1 MGEVVRLEI
10 RAVTA
15 MLLTCASLALASLAE
30 ASSSRA
36 FTLTARLTPNVLG
49 ASTNLSTTMNL
60 VEGLEVPKPLSGV
73 VAYLPAGLRL
83 DVRGMST
90 CEITKLETDGPR
102 GCPAESRVGFGG
114 GVGEVDLGG
123 MNVKEP
129 YTLDFFLAPR
139 EHGHLAL
146 LIYANATSPAPVTL
160 VLTAREVPAP
170 RPYGFGLA
178 VDVPSVSS
186 VPGAANA
193 SVESSY
199 VSLGSPHAA
208 YYRTIH
214 GHRKLVH
221 LKGLIAPTR
230 CPRGGFPFETIVTFE
245 DHTTST
251 GSYLFPCPGR
261 R

>member
-1 MGEVVRLEI
+1 MRLEI
-10 RAVTA
+10 KTVVT
-15 MLLTCASLALASLAE
+15 MLLICASLVLASLAA
-30 ASSSRA
+30 ASPSPA

-49 ASTNLSTTMNL
+49 VATNLSTTMNL
-60 VEGLEVPKPLSGV
+60 VEGMGVPKPLSGV
-73 VAYLPAGLRL
+73 VAYLPAGLRF
-83 DVRGMST
+83 DVRGMAT
-90 CEITKLETDGPR
+90 CERTTLETDGPR
-102 GCPAESRVGFGG
+102 GCSAESRVGFGG
-114 GVGEVDLGG
+114 GVGTVELGG
-123 MNVKEP
+123 MIVKEP

-146 LIYANATSPAPVTL
+146 LIYANGANPAPVAL

-170 RPYGFGLA
+170 RPYGLGLA

-193 SVESSY
+193 SVETSY
-199 VSLGSPHAA
+199 VSLGSPNVA
-208 YYRTIH
+208 YFRTIH

-221 LKGLIAPTR
+221 VSGLLAPR
-230 CPRGGFPFETIVTFE
+230 SCPRGGFPFETIVTFE

-261 R
+261 RR